1 MPCESHSGAARSERA
16 HCSIGTA
23 PALRGGAVAIR
34 NTAPALR
41 GGAVWTR
48 YTSGRR
54 DVSVFGA
61 AAFAAALLV
70 PTIGALGCA
79 SATPQPPP
87 LDAAFARIQVHEA
100 AIERARLDVQRPEL
114 DCEPTCAA
122 ARSAQREQADLCAV
136 AREVDDR
143 DALTRCRRAH
153 GAAASVNAQAARR
166 CRCR

>member
-16 HCSIGTA
+16 HSNIGTA
-23 PALRGGAVAIR
+23 PALRLRAVSIR
-34 NTAPALR
+34 STAPAPR
-41 GGAVWTR
+41 GGAVSTR

-54 DVSVFGA
+54 EVSFFGA
-61 AAFAAALLV
+61 AAVAAALLV

-79 SATPQPPP
+79 SATPPPAA

-122 ARSAQREQADLCAV
+122 ARSAQRGQADLCTV

-143 DALTRCRRAH
+143 DALSRCRRAQ
-153 GAAASVNAQAARR
+153 GAATSVNAQAARR